1 MRPKGVMTAFALP
14 RASDTNAALGEA
26 QSLRDAAYETIKHK
40 IITCTFQPGEY
51 INEAAVSAQIGIGRT
66 PVHQAIERLALEGMV
81 EVMPR
86 KGVIVKPLSLDQ
98 ILQIVEV
105 RALNE
110 SFCVRLA
117 AERADQNEILQLQD
131 ILSRSAQWIDAR
143 NSEELMLL
151 DREFHGVLA
160 RASKNAVLAD
170 CLAKLHDRSLRYWFV
185 SLDKPGHHRNV
196 QEQHE
201 AILAAI
207 KLRDPD
213 AAEAAMRTHIEDFR
227 NNLMRNI

>member
-1 MRPKGVMTAFALP
+1 
-14 RASDTNAALGEA
+14 
-26 QSLRDAAYETIKHK
+26 
-40 IITCTFQPGEY
+40 
-51 INEAAVSAQIGIGRT
+51 
-66 PVHQAIERLALEGMV
+66 
-81 EVMPR
+81 
-86 KGVIVKPLSLDQ
+86 
-98 ILQIVEV
+98 
-105 RALNE
+105 
-110 SFCVRLA
+110 
-117 AERADQNEILQLQD
+117 
-131 ILSRSAQWIDAR
+131 
-143 NSEELMLL
+143 MLL